1 MKTSTL
7 LVIYAAISLIFGIGF
22 LFSPNLILSMY
33 GLELDALGIFLA
45 RILGAAMLALAF
57 LTWSTRNIGPSEAR
71 NAIVLS
77 IFVFE
82 SLGFVL
88 SLIAQLAGILGVMGW
103 SFVILFLIFAVALGY
118 ARFFKPA
125 AE

>member
-1 MKTSTL
+1 
-7 LVIYAAISLIFGIGF
+7 
-22 LFSPNLILSMY
+22 
-33 GLELDALGIFLA
+33 
-45 RILGAAMLALAF
+45 MLALAV

>member
-22 LFSPNLILSMY
+22 LIAPNLILSVY

-45 RILGAAMLALAF
+45 RILGAAMLALAI

-77 IFVFE
+77 LFVFE

-88 SLIAQLAGILGVMGW
+88 SLIAQLAGVLGQMGW

-118 ARFFKPA
+118 ARFFKPE

>member
-7 LVIYAAISLIFGIGF
+7 LIAYAAISLIFGTGF
-22 LFSPNLILSMY
+22 LFAPNLILSIY
-33 GLELDALGIFLA
+33 DLELDALGIFLA

-57 LTWSTRNIGPSEAR
+57 LTWSTRNLGPTDAR

-77 IFVFE
+77 LFVFE

-88 SLIAQLAGILGVMGW
+88 SLIAQIGGVLGPMGW
-103 SFVILFLIFAVALGY
+103 SFVILFLIFALALGF
-118 ARFFKPA
+118 ARFFKPG